1 MKSLCKNLFCSPR
14 APGYGTWYYIENER
28 QEGGACLTVLAD
40 GMHNK
45 SGIWLWPQEIS
56 WFPEPWIWMSLPVY
70 WGGNIIVTTS
80 KLASWHF
87 QWNSAIKQNLH
98 NPETLQSISNNW
110 WQFKSFKV
118 MNVLIKS
125 NRVSFLLFWH
135 SFIYF
140 GLAATFRK
148 RSTQTSK
155 LMTAIFVGQP
165 MAFPK
170 YGKN

>member
-1 MKSLCKNLFCSPR
+1 
-14 APGYGTWYYIENER
+14 
-28 QEGGACLTVLAD
+28 
-40 GMHNK
+40 
-45 SGIWLWPQEIS
+45 
-56 WFPEPWIWMSLPVY
+56 
-70 WGGNIIVTTS
+70 
-80 KLASWHF
+80 
-87 QWNSAIKQNLH
+87 
-98 NPETLQSISNNW
+98 
-110 WQFKSFKV
+110 

-148 RSTQTSK
+148 RSTQTSI

-170 YGKN
+170 YGKNKNFCLQLLSTFWSIFVIFWLPILIWFFLNFMTVLFNNFGKNTFWLFCIIVSKMFFFMIFCVMKGKPNIYHISLWCLQGC